1 MNSQIQQRFPARLD
15 HRRPLGGAH
24 AADGIRDIVLC
35 LHHPGISLHLIIT
48 RQGSEGLAARLPIEG
63 RTAPICPNCPG
74 RRGATLRAP
83 LLSVIA
89 WPSFL
94 PALPSSSR
102 EGSGCWTIGLL
113 SPAIVWVLRPQ
124 GQPINVRIAR
134 GPPGTEE
141 WNVY

>member
-63 RTAPICPNCPG
+63 RTAPIRPNCPG

-94 PALPSSSR
+94 AHASESSR
-102 EGSGCWTIGLL
+102 KSFPPASSPSR
-113 SPAIVWVLRPQ
+113 SPAAAS
-124 GQPINVRIAR
+124 GPIRATRVNRHF
-134 GPPGTEE
+134 PP
-141 WNVY
+141 